1 MDATPH
7 IAIPLFTTTD
17 RVRHGWPLDSRFI
30 EEFWLPILE
39 VNLDIV
45 PDCDRHAI
53 QVTPNRLFC
62 PSRPHAPR
70 GPHPVRTAAGPTS
83 RRQAAPRRTQSGSA
97 TFNRA
102 GDDHRRLATALASNE
117 RGRWSGRRLG
127 WGVTPGPG
135 RGVWAAIEAQR
146 RAALQSPK
154 PKEIL

>member
-7 IAIPLFTTTD
+7 IAIPLFTTTE
-17 RVRHGWPLDSRFI
+17 RVRHGWPLDSRII

-83 RRQAAPRRTQSGSA
+83 RRQAPPSAIPAGLRRV
-97 TFNRA
+97 RPA
-102 GDDHRRLATALASNE
+102 GDEHRRLPEVPARNE
-117 RGRWSGRRLG
+117 RGRH
-127 WGVTPGPG
+127 
-135 RGVWAAIEAQR
+135 RGVAAGGA
-146 RAALQSPK
+146 
-154 PKEIL
+154 